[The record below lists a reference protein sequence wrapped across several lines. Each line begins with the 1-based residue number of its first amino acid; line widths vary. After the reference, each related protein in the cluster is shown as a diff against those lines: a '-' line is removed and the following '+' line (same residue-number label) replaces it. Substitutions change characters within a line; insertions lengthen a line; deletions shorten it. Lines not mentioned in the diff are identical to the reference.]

1 MNRRWFYC
9 ILFIVTCLKANGQR
23 LRHANSHLEKFAN
36 LPELKSSSISICF
49 RNVKT
54 GKIVASL
61 DEDRRLIPASTIKL
75 VTTATVLSA
84 AGENFRYHT
93 QFSLRGIK
101 KEDSTFEGNIEI
113 RGSGDPSFG
122 SGSFVATPRVEQI
135 ADTLSILLRN
145 EGIAKINGGI
155 LIDHSFI
162 TDVPENPEWLYYD
175 IANYYGAGVFGFN
188 VLENTA
194 FISLEKEDQG
204 QACRITNIYPAE
216 MSAHFRNNVLV
227 STSSSEEAG
236 LYFLGTSLCETLM
249 LNGTL
254 GVKDKVNLI
263 VKSAIPDPSGI
274 YSQMLRS
281 QLFTRGIRMEEINNY
296 SSLSDSGRVILDHR
310 SELLNTLIAYALK
323 NSVNL
328 YCEAFIHLIG
338 AEWNGSTNRQ
348 NSLNRV
354 KEYWYSKLGDNTGF
368 KIVDGSG
375 LSRKNLFTASEIS
388 QILYII
394 QEEGKPVGFERLL
407 YDLSENGFV
416 SSPLQKRKSLRGK
429 WGGKTGSMEGVRALA
444 GYIYRE
450 DKPRYTFSIIIN
462 NYHCSG
468 KIINEKLA
476 SLIYELDR
484 IL

>member
-194 FISLEKEDQG
+194 FISLEKRTRVRLAELPIFIRQK
-204 QACRITNIYPAE
+204 CRPILETMCWYQHLPLKKRVFIFLAR
-216 MSAHFRNNVLV
+216 HFVRHSCSTGRLV
-227 STSSSEEAG
+227 SKT
-236 LYFLGTSLCETLM
+236 
-249 LNGTL
+249 
-254 GVKDKVNLI
+254 
-263 VKSAIPDPSGI
+263 KSI
-274 YSQMLRS
+274 
-281 QLFTRGIRMEEINNY
+281 
-296 SSLSDSGRVILDHR
+296 
-310 SELLNTLIAYALK
+310 
-323 NSVNL
+323 
-328 YCEAFIHLIG
+328 
-338 AEWNGSTNRQ
+338 
-348 NSLNRV
+348 
-354 KEYWYSKLGDNTGF
+354 
-368 KIVDGSG
+368 
-375 LSRKNLFTASEIS
+375 
-388 QILYII
+388 
-394 QEEGKPVGFERLL
+394 
-407 YDLSENGFV
+407 
-416 SSPLQKRKSLRGK
+416 
-429 WGGKTGSMEGVRALA
+429 
-444 GYIYRE
+444 
-450 DKPRYTFSIIIN
+450 
-462 NYHCSG
+462 
-468 KIINEKLA
+468 
-476 SLIYELDR
+476 
-484 IL
+484 